1 MIVCARLEG
10 DSPVVE
16 EFELPL
22 RTAASRDIWRGTALV
37 MTAQFAGG
45 FFWLLSQAV
54 VV

>member
-1 MIVCARLEG
+1 MCARLEG

-22 RTAASRDIWRGTALV
+22 RTAVSRDIWCGTALV
-37 MTAQFAGG
+37 TMAQTVGG

-54 VV
+54 AV